1 MQYEIKGESLPVLK
15 CQLSQG
21 ESIQCE
27 AGAMSWMDDGIEM
40 QTEAGGLGKMFGRLL
55 TGENMF
61 LNTYVANRAGEIA
74 FASKFPGSIRAI
86 EKETCPPC
94 LRGSGSGDAAVND
107 MPGECQSRG
116 VTEPQREGSKADR
129 GILHGE
135 SE

>member
-1 MQYEIKGESLPVLK
+1 MQQIMRNRRSLAVLSACSVDK
-15 CQLSQG
+15 
-21 ESIQCE
+21 
-27 AGAMSWMDDGIEM
+27 
-40 QTEAGGLGKMFGRLL
+40 
-55 TGENMF
+55 
-61 LNTYVANRAGEIA
+61 YVPRNN
-74 FASKFPGSIRAI
+74 SSIRAI

-107 MPGECQSRG
+107 MPGACQSRG